1 VFLIFNELVNFFK
14 KECDEACNS
23 FRNRG
28 SLAPMSLEI
37 NKDSSNIF
45 RTFSNSFAGIL
56 AVAASIEP

>member
-1 VFLIFNELVNFFK
+1 
-14 KECDEACNS
+14 CDEACNS